1 MKTYF
6 NVSDAG
12 LIKTWISAVVLFVI
26 LNLAFAIFSP
36 VMNNVFK
43 SLVEQYA
50 YNNAALLSASKL
62 VLLFFNA
69 FPYFMSMVIL
79 AFAVLSSLRREED
92 YGYKH

>member
-36 VMNNVFK
+36 VMNQVFS
-43 SLVEQYA
+43 SLVDQYA
-50 YNNAALLSASKL
+50 YNNAQLLSAKHL

-79 AFAVLSSLRREED
+79 IFAVLS
-92 YGYKH
+92 